1 MKSAVPGYQNGLSL
15 GFAECRA
22 YRCTH
27 AKAHRAQSARG
38 YQRTRSFKIIVLR
51 RPHLI
56 LTDIGHYIRFA
67 LRQLAQSVQNRVRSI
82 GLRARDLP
90 FELGYLAEPLGV
102 LTGRQHNT

>member
-1 MKSAVPGYQNGLSL
+1 MESAVPCYQNGLSL

-22 YRCTH
+22 YRRTH

-38 YQRTRSFKIIVLR
+38 YQRTRAFKIIVLR

-82 GLRARDLP
+82 GLRARDPP
-90 FELGYLAEPLGV
+90 FELGYLAEPLGI
-102 LTGRQHNT
+102 LSRRQHNT